1 MQLQAGHSEKPSILG
16 LVTNLVSA
24 IIHQSISYQLE
35 YRVSE
40 QVVMVQWEGGVDG
53 VGGVGR
59 WSGRVGGWD
68 GRLILHRHCVLSFV
82 DSSNHSC

>member
-40 QVVMVQWEGGVDG
+40 QVVMVK
-53 VGGVGR
+53 
-59 WSGRVGGWD
+59 
-68 GRLILHRHCVLSFV
+68 
-82 DSSNHSC
+82 